1 MNLFSP
7 ILRLFGVGG
16 LSNTD
21 TGAQYASSAD
31 ISTDS
36 GISVSDERA
45 LKVSSVW
52 ACVQIISNSVASLPI
67 RFYENSE
74 NGRQEVSRHFL
85 TDLFHVKP
93 NKLMKPRD
101 FRLAMTM
108 QQALWNNAYAKID
121 WSGTRPI
128 SITPLK
134 PGRVQPVI
142 TDDGVLTYHY
152 STDKGVIVYSQKS
165 IMHLKGFGTDGVV
178 GLERVSYARE
188 SLGLAVS
195 ADTYAAKQFANGGN
209 GAGGYLMLD
218 NFLTKEQRQQMR
230 DVYSGMS
237 ETAYNK
243 NKIWILEG
251 GMKYNTNSL
260 PPDTMQMIETRQ
272 MQSSEIC
279 RYFGVPDVLIGASMN
294 SGAAWPASYEQQML
308 SFLAFTIQPYL
319 DEWESSIQDSLVDVT
334 ARRKVFAD
342 HDTSGFIRLDSE
354 AKAKLQSTWAQNGLK
369 TRNELRRMN
378 NDPEVEGGDDLTVQ
392 LNLAPIQKLGEQNA
406 TTQAGQS
413 DTELQPEIRQ

>member
-31 ISTDS
+31 VSTDA
-36 GISVSDERA
+36 GISVTDERA
-45 LKVSSVW
+45 LKVSAVW
-52 ACVQIISNSVASLPI
+52 SCVQLISNSVASLPLK
-67 RFYENSE
+67 FYEQGQD
-74 NGRQEVSRHFL
+74 GRQEVTTHFL
-85 TDLFHVKP
+85 VDLFHKSP
-93 NKLMKPRD
+93 NALMKPRD

-108 QQALWNNAYAKID
+108 QMALWNNAYAKVD
-121 WSGTRPI
+121 WSGNRPV

-142 TDDGVLTYHY
+142 TDKGDLTYHY
-152 STDKGVIVYSQKS
+152 STEKGVAVYSRRS

-178 GLERVSYARE
+178 GLERVSYARH

-195 ADTYAAKQFANGGN
+195 ADTYAASQFANGGN

-218 NFLTKEQRQQMR
+218 NFLTKDQRQQMR
-230 DVYSGMS
+230 ELYAGMS

-243 NKIWILEG
+243 NRLWILEG
-251 GMKYNTNSL
+251 GLKYEPNTL

-279 RYFGVPDVLIGASMN
+279 RYFGVPDVLIGASAN
-294 SGAAWPASYEQQML
+294 SSAAWPASFEQQML
-308 SFLAFTIQPYL
+308 SFLTFTIQPYL
-319 DEWESSIQDSLVDVT
+319 DEWECAIQETLVDVT

-342 HDTSGFIRLDSE
+342 HDTTGFVRLDSD
-354 AKAKLQSTWAQNGLK
+354 AKAKLQAAWVQNGLK
-369 TRNELRRMN
+369 TRNEIRRMN
-378 NDPEVEGGDDLTVQ
+378 NDTEIPGGDDLTVQ
-392 LNLAPIQKLGEQNA
+392 VNLTPIQKLGENNV
-406 TTQAGQS
+406 TQAEQPAT
-413 DTELQPEIRQ
+413 DVQPEIRQ